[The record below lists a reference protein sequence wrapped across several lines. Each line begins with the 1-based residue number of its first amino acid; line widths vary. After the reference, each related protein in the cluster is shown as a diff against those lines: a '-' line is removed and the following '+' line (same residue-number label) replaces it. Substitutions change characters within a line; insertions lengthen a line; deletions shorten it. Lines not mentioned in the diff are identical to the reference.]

1 MQKEDIAYAPSS
13 GEDFGRIVELP
24 KPHPNGLHFLMDAAE
39 RIGSYKD
46 SYFQVDSTY
55 MYMFIYL
62 FINVFICTYLYIC
75 IYLYVYIHIHIYI
88 YTYISACIHVCIFV
102 YICIDISSLL

>member
-1 MQKEDIAYAPSS
+1 MQKEDIAYAPAS

-46 SYFQVDSTY
+46 SYFQVD
-55 MYMFIYL
+55 FYL
-62 FINVFICTYLYIC
+62 ELLKACILEGQTVLAKKLLNMRANGQVYILYGYRH
-75 IYLYVYIHIHIYI
+75 IYLYLHVYLCTNI
-88 YTYISACIHVCIFV
+88 
-102 YICIDISSLL
+102 